1 MSIRCLLAGY
11 IVSLKSFCTF
21 FGKDCRCDHLESSR
35 LCPLYEF
42 RDAVVLCMQVQDAVN
57 TILHDRSEAQRLSVE
72 LKEEREKADA
82 ANELHRSRLAQ
93 AESDC
98 KVRFQL

>member
-1 MSIRCLLAGY
+1 
-11 IVSLKSFCTF
+11 
-21 FGKDCRCDHLESSR
+21 
-35 LCPLYEF
+35 
-42 RDAVVLCMQVQDAVN
+42 MQVQDAVN